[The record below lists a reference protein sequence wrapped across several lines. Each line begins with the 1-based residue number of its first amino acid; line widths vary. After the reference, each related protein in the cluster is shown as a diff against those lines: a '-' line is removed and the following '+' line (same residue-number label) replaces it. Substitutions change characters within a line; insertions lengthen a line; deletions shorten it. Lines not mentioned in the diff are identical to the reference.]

1 MSGQGS
7 PERSADLGL
16 EQFAAPSDELGLS
29 LEELSEAYAS
39 LLAGGT
45 DPYAAAP
52 PADGEPTDELSLA
65 ELEAELAAAG
75 TAGAAGTGSSASTGA
90 AAGTGGAAGGATG
103 TAAASG
109 DRAKRGDGPEP
120 ANLTSGSSSG
130 GSSSGGSSSGGSSSG
145 GSSSGGSSSSGLS
158 AGASAASDPYGGF
171 VAVSDRLPAGAEA
184 EISPRTIL
192 EAMLFV
198 GHPQHEPLTAS
209 HVASLMRGVRP
220 AEIDELVVELN
231 ETYAAEQCAYWIESV
246 GAGYRLVLRPEFAP
260 LRDRFYGRVKEAKL
274 SQQAID
280 VLALVAYNQP
290 LTQAEID
297 RLRNAASGGVLAQL
311 VRRGLLRVERPDRK
325 PREPIFHTT
334 DKFLELFGLESLD
347 DLPQSQDPER

>member
-1 MSGQGS
+1 MNGQGS

-16 EQFAAPSDELGLS
+16 DRFTEPSDELGLS

-39 LLAGGT
+39 LLAVGA
-45 DPYAAAP
+45 DPYEAAP
-52 PADGEPTDELSLA
+52 PADNELGDDFPLEDAKAGEGQLPAVEPAAPTP
-65 ELEAELAAAG
+65 
-75 TAGAAGTGSSASTGA
+75 TGSLPV
-90 AAGTGGAAGGATG
+90 
-103 TAAASG
+103 TA
-109 DRAKRGDGPEP
+109 P
-120 ANLTSGSSSG
+120 
-130 GSSSGGSSSGGSSSG
+130 
-145 GSSSGGSSSSGLS
+145 
-158 AGASAASDPYGGF
+158 AASDPYGGL
-171 VAVSDRLPAGAEA
+171 VAASDRLPEGGEA

-198 GHPQHEPLTAS
+198 GHPQHEPLTAT

-231 ETYAAEQCAYWIESV
+231 DTYAEEQCAYWIESV

-290 LTQAEID
+290 LTQPEID
-297 RLRNAASGGVLAQL
+297 RLRNASSASVLAQL

-334 DKFLELFGLESLD
+334 DRFLELFGLESLD

>member
-39 LLAGGT
+39 LLAGGA

-52 PADGEPTDELSLA
+52 PADGEPNDEWSLA

-75 TAGAAGTGSSASTGA
+75 QGRRAGNGSRGGPGLRGGTGDAAGA
-90 AAGTGGAAGGATG
+90 GGAAGGTTGMAAT
-103 TAAASG
+103 AG
-109 DRAKRGDGPEP
+109 DRAKRGDGPETS
-120 ANLTSGSSSG
+120 NLTSGTSSG
-130 GSSSGGSSSGGSSSG
+130 GAA
-145 GSSSGGSSSSGLS
+145 SSGLS

-171 VAVSDRLPAGAEA
+171 VAVSDRLPAGSDA

-198 GHPQHEPLTAS
+198 GPPQHEPLTAS
-209 HVASLMRGVRP
+209 HGASRMLGGRP
-220 AEIDELVVELN
+220 AEIDEFVVELN

-311 VRRGLLRVERPDRK
+311 VRRGLLRVERPDQK

>member
-90 AAGTGGAAGGATG
+90 AAGTVGAAGGATG

-120 ANLTSGSSSG
+120 ANLSSGASSSG
-130 GSSSGGSSSGGSSSG
+130 ASSS
-145 GSSSGGSSSSGLS
+145 GSSSSGLS

>member
-1 MSGQGS
+1 MEAAMSGQGS

-90 AAGTGGAAGGATG
+90 AAGTVGAAGGATG

-120 ANLTSGSSSG
+120 ANLTSGA
-130 GSSSGGSSSGGSSSG
+130 
-145 GSSSGGSSSSGLS
+145 SSGGSSSSGSSSSGSSSSGSS

>member
-16 EQFAAPSDELGLS
+16 DRFAAPSDEIGLS

-39 LLAGGT
+39 LLADGN
-45 DPYAAAP
+45 DPYAAVP
-52 PADGEPTDELSLA
+52 PADGELGDDFPLDDLDGTAPALDGGN
-65 ELEAELAAAG
+65 AAADNS
-75 TAGAAGTGSSASTGA
+75 AA
-90 AAGTGGAAGGATG
+90 
-103 TAAASG
+103 
-109 DRAKRGDGPEP
+109 R
-120 ANLTSGSSSG
+120 N
-130 GSSSGGSSSGGSSSG
+130 
-145 GSSSGGSSSSGLS
+145 
-158 AGASAASDPYGGF
+158 SAASSSAASNPTGAMTSASPSGLAAVGGPAANDLYGGF
-171 VAVSDRLPAGAEA
+171 VSASDRLPAGTEA

-198 GHPQHEPLTAS
+198 GHPQHEPLTAN

-290 LTQAEID
+290 LTQPEID
-297 RLRNAASGGVLAQL
+297 RLRNAASGGVLTQL
-311 VRRGLLRVERPDRK
+311 VRRGLLRVERPDHK

-334 DKFLELFGLESLD
+334 DRFLELFGLESLD
-347 DLPQSQDPER
+347 DLPQSQDPDR

>member
-90 AAGTGGAAGGATG
+90 AAGTVGAAGGATG

-120 ANLTSGSSSG
+120 ANLTSGA
-130 GSSSGGSSSGGSSSG
+130 
-145 GSSSGGSSSSGLS
+145 SSGGSSSSGSSSSGSSSSGSS

>member
-120 ANLTSGSSSG
+120 ANLTS
-130 GSSSGGSSSGGSSSG
+130 GSSSG